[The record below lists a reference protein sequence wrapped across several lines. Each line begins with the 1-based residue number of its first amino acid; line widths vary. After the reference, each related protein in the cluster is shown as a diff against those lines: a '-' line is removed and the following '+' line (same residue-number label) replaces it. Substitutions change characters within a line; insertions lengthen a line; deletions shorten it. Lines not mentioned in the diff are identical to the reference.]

1 VKAKSRALNPETSP
15 YPKPVVRGRRTK
27 AETIARLEDSAVA
40 LFGSSGYEGT
50 SLRSIAAHAGLP
62 LSAIDRHFG
71 SKMAL
76 FDAVHRRI
84 WKEIDSER
92 QALLR
97 NPAAVDESG
106 APSLEAVLYA
116 FIRPIAERAT
126 RPDDASASI
135 RLLREMMSTRLH
147 TVSDSRRKPV
157 KALVDH
163 WVEAIMAT
171 CPDLSRDRAVWVYS
185 FVVAILYCNQL
196 VDGCLDDLMPANA
209 TRSTDEVTGML
220 VAFCS
225 RGIRGLT

>member
-1 VKAKSRALNPETSP
+1 MKAKSRALNPETSP

-135 RLLREMMSTRLH
+135 RLLRE
-147 TVSDSRRKPV
+147 
-157 KALVDH
+157 
-163 WVEAIMAT
+163 AIMAT